1 MINLSQLI
9 KGRKK
14 LFFVISAI
22 SALILPSIWFG
33 LGHVI
38 AKQALAVPHG
48 CGMWESNTPTNWT
61 VDDDWESFEPW
72 ADSEQRIY
80 MRKDFDADAPD
91 DGYRMYK
98 TVIKKRNNIR
108 KRSKTLKK

>member
-14 LFFVISAI
+14 LFFVISVV
-22 SALILPSIWFG
+22 SALLLPSIWFG

-48 CGMWESNTPTNWT
+48 CGM
-61 VDDDWESFEPW
+61 
-72 ADSEQRIY
+72 
-80 MRKDFDADAPD
+80 
-91 DGYRMYK
+91 
-98 TVIKKRNNIR
+98 
-108 KRSKTLKK
+108 

>member
-14 LFFVISAI
+14 LFLVISVV
-22 SALILPSIWFG
+22 SALLLPSIWFG

-48 CGMWESNTPTNWT
+48 CGMESNTPTNWT

-72 ADSEQRIY
+72 ADSEQRIS
-80 MRKDFDADAPD
+80 MRKDFDANS
-91 DGYRMYK
+91 GNSILMK
-98 TVIKKRNNIR
+98 LSILQVGMVL
-108 KRSKTLKK
+108 TLKVGM

>member
-22 SALILPSIWFG
+22 SALMLPSIWFG

-61 VDDDWESFEPW
+61 VDDDWEPTESNTITKKPTT
-72 ADSEQRIY
+72 I
-80 MRKDFDADAPD
+80 M
-91 DGYRMYK
+91 
-98 TVIKKRNNIR
+98 IKFSSTTR
-108 KRSKTLKK
+108 TF